1 MRVLLRVL
9 SPLLGVALAGAGAL
23 LVVVVARQWSGRG
36 WPPWPD
42 WSWADRP
49 VLPIGACLAVGGLF
63 LLVVAS
69 RAGVSQVP
77 LDDPADG
84 VRVVT
89 TPTSL
94 ARVVGHR
101 VRAEDGVADVAVTAS
116 RRRVRVR
123 VTSRLHGEA
132 SLRPRLLEVARG
144 AVDDLPMSARP
155 KVSVV
160 VISPKD
166 CSIPPKD
173 LRSSPEDRDAT
184 PEDRDATPEDR
195 P

>member
-1 MRVLLRVL
+1 MRLLLRVL
-9 SPLLGVALAGAGAL
+9 SPLLGSALAAAGVL
-23 LVVVVARQWSGRG
+23 LVVAVARHWSGRG
-36 WPPWPD
+36 RPTPPD
-42 WSWADRP
+42 WSWVDRP
-49 VLPIGACLAVGGLF
+49 VLVIGACLAAGGLL

-84 VRVVT
+84 VRVVI

-101 VRAEDGVADVAVTAS
+101 VRAEDGVVAASVTAS
-116 RRRVRVR
+116 RREVRVR
-123 VTSRLHGEA
+123 ATGRPLDEA
-132 SLRPRLLEVARG
+132 SLRKVAQA
-144 AVDDLPMSARP
+144 AVDDLPMPTRP

-160 VISPKD
+160 VIAPKD
-166 CSIPPKD
+166 
-173 LRSSPEDRDAT
+173 
-184 PEDRDATPEDR
+184 R

>member
-1 MRVLLRVL
+1 VRVLLRVL
-9 SPLLGVALAGAGAL
+9 SPLLGLASAAAGAL
-23 LVVVVARQWSGRG
+23 LVFAVARHWSGRG
-36 WPPWPD
+36 WPSWPD
-42 WSWADRP
+42 WSWVDRP
-49 VLPIGACLAVGGLF
+49 VLLIGAGVAVGGLC
-63 LLVVAS
+63 LLVVVS

-101 VRAEDGVADVAVTAS
+101 VRAEDGVVDVSVTAS
-116 RRRVRVR
+116 RRKVRVR
-123 VTSRLHGEA
+123 ATSRLHDEA

-144 AVDDLPMSARP
+144 ALDELPLPVRP

-166 CSIPPKD
+166 
-173 LRSSPEDRDAT
+173 
-184 PEDRDATPEDR
+184 R

>member
-9 SPLLGVALAGAGAL
+9 SPLLGVSFAAGGAL
-23 LVVVVARQWSGRG
+23 LVVAVARHWSGRA
-36 WPPWPD
+36 WPTWSD
-42 WSWADRP
+42 WSWVDRP
-49 VLPIGACLAVGGLF
+49 VLVIGAWLAVGGLF

-69 RAGVSQVP
+69 RAGMAQVP

-101 VRAEDGVADVAVTAS
+101 VRAEDGVVDVSVSAS
-116 RRRVRVR
+116 RRKVRVR
-123 VTSRLHGEA
+123 ATSRLHDEA
-132 SLRPRLLEVARG
+132 SLRPRLLEVARA
-144 AVDDLPMSARP
+144 AVDELPLPVRP

-166 CSIPPKD
+166 RIPAK
-173 LRSSPEDRDAT
+173 
-184 PEDRDATPEDR
+184 DR

>member
-9 SPLLGVALAGAGAL
+9 SPLLGLALAAAGV
-23 LVVVVARQWSGRG
+23 VVVVAVARHWAGPS
-36 WPPWPD
+36 WPDRPAWLTPPSWPD
-42 WSWADRP
+42 WSWVDRP
-49 VLPIGACLAVGGLF
+49 VLPLGAGLAIGGLF
-63 LLVVAS
+63 QLVVAL

-77 LDDPADG
+77 LDDPADD

-89 TPTSL
+89 TPASL

-101 VRAEDGVADVAVTAS
+101 VRAEEGVADATVTAS

-123 VTSRLHGEA
+123 ATSRVHDEA
-132 SLRPRLLEVARG
+132 TLRPRLLEVAED
-144 AVDDLPMSARP
+144 AVAGLPLPARP

-160 VISPKD
+160 VLSPKD
-166 CSIPPKD
+166 
-173 LRSSPEDRDAT
+173 
-184 PEDRDATPEDR
+184 R

>member
-9 SPLLGVALAGAGAL
+9 SPLLGLALAAGGV
-23 LVVVVARQWSGRG
+23 LVVVAVAWHWSGRRIT
-36 WPPWPD
+36 PPD
-42 WSWADRP
+42 WSWVDRP
-49 VLPIGACLAVGGLF
+49 VLLIGACLVVGGLF
-63 LLVVAS
+63 LLVLAS
-69 RAGVSQVP
+69 RSGVGQVA

-101 VRAEDGVADVAVTAS
+101 VRAEDGVLDASVSAS
-116 RRRVRVR
+116 RRKVRVR
-123 VTSRLHGEA
+123 ATSRLHDEA
-132 SLRPRLLEVARG
+132 TLRPRLLDVARA
-144 AVDDLPMSARP
+144 AVEELPMPVRP

-166 CSIPPKD
+166 
-173 LRSSPEDRDAT
+173 RR
-184 PEDRDATPEDR
+184 
-195 P
+195 

>member
-9 SPLLGVALAGAGAL
+9 SPLLGLALAAAGAL
-23 LVVVVARQWSGRG
+23 AVFAVARDWSGRG
-36 WPPWPD
+36 WPARPD
-42 WSWADRP
+42 WSWVDRP
-49 VLPIGACLAVGGLF
+49 VLVVGACLVAGGLV

-89 TPTSL
+89 TPASL

-101 VRAEDGVADVAVTAS
+101 VRAEDGVADASVTAS

-123 VTSRLHGEA
+123 ATSRVHDEA
-132 SLRPRLLEVARG
+132 TLRPRLLEVARE
-144 AVDDLPMSARP
+144 AVADLPMPARP

-166 CSIPPKD
+166 
-173 LRSSPEDRDAT
+173 RR
-184 PEDRDATPEDR
+184 
-195 P
+195 

>member
-9 SPLLGVALAGAGAL
+9 SPLLGSALAAAGAL
-23 LVVVVARQWSGRG
+23 LVVAVARHWSGHG
-36 WPPWPD
+36 WPTWPD
-42 WSWADRP
+42 WSWVDRP
-49 VLPIGACLAVGGLF
+49 VLVTGACVAAGGLF

-89 TPTSL
+89 TPASL

-101 VRAEDGVADVAVTAS
+101 VRAEDGVVDVSVTAS
-116 RRRVRVR
+116 RRKVRVR
-123 VTSRLHGEA
+123 ATSRLHDEA
-132 SLRPRLLEVARG
+132 SLRPRLLEVARA
-144 AVDDLPMSARP
+144 AVDDLPMPVRP
-155 KVSVV
+155 KVSVI

-166 CSIPPKD
+166 
-173 LRSSPEDRDAT
+173 
-184 PEDRDATPEDR
+184 R

>member
-9 SPLLGVALAGAGAL
+9 SPLLGSALAAAGAL
-23 LVVVVARQWSGRG
+23 VVFAVARHWAGRA
-36 WPPWPD
+36 WLTWLTWPD
-42 WSWADRP
+42 WSWVDRP
-49 VLPIGACLAVGGLF
+49 VPVVGACLAVGGLV
-63 LLVVAS
+63 LLVVAARS
-69 RAGVSQVP
+69 GVSQVP

-89 TPTSL
+89 TPAAL

-101 VRAEDGVADVAVTAS
+101 VRAEDGVEDASVTAS

-123 VTSRLHGEA
+123 ATSRLHDEA
-132 SLRPRLLEVARG
+132 TLRPRLLEVAG
-144 AVDDLPMSARP
+144 AALADLPMPARP

-160 VISPKD
+160 VLSPKD
-166 CSIPPKD
+166 
-173 LRSSPEDRDAT
+173 
-184 PEDRDATPEDR
+184 R

>member
-1 MRVLLRVL
+1 MRILLRVL
-9 SPLLGVALAGAGAL
+9 SPVLGVALAAAGAL
-23 LVVVVARQWSGRG
+23 LAAVVVRHWSGRG
-36 WPPWPD
+36 WPVRAD
-42 WSWADRP
+42 WSSVDRP
-49 VLPIGACLAVGGLF
+49 VLLVGACLAVGGLF

-69 RAGVSQVP
+69 RAGARQVP

-101 VRAEDGVADVAVTAS
+101 VRAEDGVLDASVTAS

-123 VTSRLHGEA
+123 ATSRLHDEA
-132 SLRPRLLEVARG
+132 TLRPRLLEVAEA
-144 AVDDLPMSARP
+144 AVADLPMPVRP

-166 CSIPPKD
+166 
-173 LRSSPEDRDAT
+173 
-184 PEDRDATPEDR
+184 R